1 MVVMVIGLIAV
12 WILQLFGAAFGDVGR
27 RCFASALD
35 TVVRAAV
42 GKTELTSSLL
52 LLGSTLS
59 EDWQA
64 GDMTEYT
71 VDSLVNKTSD
81 GDVSNVLELLELYCR
96 TLTATRPIVRTI
108 RLLVLSV
115 HNMQPLAVFLPSS
128 CFVNVLCEWVKRSD
142 VTEVLKVV
150 LSEIGS
156 SVEHVAV

>member
-1 MVVMVIGLIAV
+1 MAVMVTGLIAV
-12 WILQLFGAAFGDVGR
+12 WILQLLGAALNDVGR

-35 TVVRAAV
+35 TVVRAAI

-52 LLGSTLS
+52 LLRSTLS

-71 VDSLVNKTSD
+71 GDSLVNKTSD

-96 TLTATRPIVRTI
+96 TFTATRPTVRTI
-108 RLLVLSV
+108 RLLILSV

-156 SVEHVAV
+156 SIEHVAV

>member
-1 MVVMVIGLIAV
+1 MVIGLIAV
-12 WILQLFGAAFGDVGR
+12 WILQLLGAALNDVGR
-27 RCFASALD
+27 RCFTSALE
-35 TVVRAAV
+35 TVVRAAIS
-42 GKTELTSSLL
+42 KIRLASSLL

-71 VDSLVNKTSD
+71 GDSLVNKTSD

-96 TLTATRPIVRTI
+96 TFTATRPTVRTI

-128 CFVNVLCEWVKRSD
+128 CFVNVLCEWVERSD

-156 SVEHVAV
+156 SIEHVAV